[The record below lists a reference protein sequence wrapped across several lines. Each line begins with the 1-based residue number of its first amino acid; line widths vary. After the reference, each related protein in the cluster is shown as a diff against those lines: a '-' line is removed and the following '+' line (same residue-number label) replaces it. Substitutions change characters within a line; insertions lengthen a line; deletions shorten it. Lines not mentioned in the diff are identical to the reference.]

1 MRMCK
6 VFVYS
11 TLFSVRFFL
20 EKVGRDE
27 WVRKGVVFLF
37 SLNLSSPPCPLTTLS
52 HPLSTCLVSLSNF
65 PKFLEF
71 NMAVRHFVKK
81 H

>member
-20 EKVGRDE
+20 EKVGKDE

-37 SLNLSSPPCPLTTLS
+37 SLNLSSPPLPFDYPLPPT
-52 HPLSTCLVSLSNF
+52 
-65 PKFLEF
+65 
-71 NMAVRHFVKK
+71 
-81 H
+81 